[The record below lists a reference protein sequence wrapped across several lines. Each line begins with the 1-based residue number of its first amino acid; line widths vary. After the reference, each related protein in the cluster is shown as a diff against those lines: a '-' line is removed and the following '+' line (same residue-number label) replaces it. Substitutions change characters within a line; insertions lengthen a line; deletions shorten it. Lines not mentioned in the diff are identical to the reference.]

1 MRIHKLLTVILSL
14 AIILA
19 VCASVSGCVSEPD
32 ESSAEAS
39 SLPFE
44 SDNPAESSSLP
55 PESELPKAP
64 TEEDIANAQK
74 TVLLTDKK
82 VYDIDDELTLTIK
95 APNETDEIEHGTDCH
110 VQYFNTETDEWTDFL
125 IKESIQELLWLSCG
139 ESGYSFT
146 LSKRADA
153 GYEKYRL
160 KHDVTVNKVNLTLYS
175 EEFTI
180 NNG

>member
-14 AIILA
+14 AILFT
-19 VCASVSGCVSEPD
+19 VCASASGCVSEPD

-82 VYDIDDELTLTIK
+82 VYDIDDQLTLTIK
-95 APNETDEIEHGTDCH
+95 APDETDMIEFGGYCY
-110 VQYFNTETDEWTDFL
+110 VQYFNTETDEWTDFE
-125 IKESIQELLWLSCG
+125 IKEGVKDIMIGTCGKASYSI
-139 ESGYSFT
+139 T

-160 KHDVTVNKVNLTLYS
+160 KNDVSVNSVRLTLYS